1 MIAMMFGKT
10 EIRKRP
16 ADVVPTAEPVMEVKH
31 LTRAG
36 WYEDISFTLYK
47 GEVLGIAGVLGSG
60 RTELLG
66 GIFGSDPADSGEV
79 IIEGKTYISVDA
91 AILST
96 VFVPLKT
103 SSIKHKTLTLP
114 VNRMR
119 PYFT

>member
-16 ADVVPTAEPVMEVKH
+16 ADVVPTDEPVMEVKH

-79 IIEGKTYISVDA
+79 IIEEDVHQA
-91 AILST
+91 HPAIMKNAGLG
-96 VFVPLKT
+96 
-103 SSIKHKTLTLP
+103 LTP
-114 VNRMR
+114 RTER
-119 PYFT
+119 PPD